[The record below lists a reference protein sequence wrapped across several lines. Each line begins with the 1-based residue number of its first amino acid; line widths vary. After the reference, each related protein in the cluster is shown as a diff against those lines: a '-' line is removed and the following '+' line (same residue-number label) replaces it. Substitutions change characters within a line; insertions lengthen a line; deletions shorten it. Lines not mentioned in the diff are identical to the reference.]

1 MSRSSV
7 LPPNCS
13 TVWAC
18 LSVGQSSVFFQKENI
33 FADISYKLSPII
45 KKTYIQGLVDG
56 KNGLF
61 LLTYRDTID
70 FIQSF
75 LQRTL
80 TK

>member
-1 MSRSSV
+1 MDQSPV
-7 LPPNCS
+7 FLD
-13 TVWAC
+13 
-18 LSVGQSSVFFQKENI
+18 QSSVFFQKENI

-70 FIQSF
+70 FI
-75 LQRTL
+75 
-80 TK
+80 